1 MIKSKIILLTGS
13 EGFLGKAII
22 KKLLK
27 NNKKIISIDK
37 IKQKKKTLK
46 KIDYYCCDFNDS
58 EKLRDVISVIKKKYK
73 KIDIIINNA
82 ALTTN
87 IYSLRKNKFIIDNFD
102 ESVKVNLNS
111 AYYISMQLKPCLNRS
126 SAPVILNVA
135 SIYSIIAPDLNLY
148 KNTNIK
154 ISAGYNVSKAGLV
167 NLTKWL
173 ASYLAPKIRVNAISP
188 GGILRGQD
196 SKFVKNYKKKT
207 LLNRMAKE
215 NDIINS
221 IEFLISENSSYITGH
236 NLVIDGGFSIK

>member
-1 MIKSKIILLTGS
+1 M
-13 EGFLGKAII
+13 
-22 KKLLK
+22 
-27 NNKKIISIDK
+27 
-37 IKQKKKTLK
+37 
-46 KIDYYCCDFNDS
+46 
-58 EKLRDVISVIKKKYK
+58 
-73 KIDIIINNA
+73 
-82 ALTTN
+82 
-87 IYSLRKNKFIIDNFD
+87 
-102 ESVKVNLNS
+102 
-111 AYYISMQLKPCLNRS
+111 
-126 SAPVILNVA
+126 
-135 SIYSIIAPDLNLY
+135 Y

-196 SKFVKNYKKKT
+196 NNFVKNYKKKT

-221 IEFLISENSSYITGH
+221 IVFLISENSSYITGH